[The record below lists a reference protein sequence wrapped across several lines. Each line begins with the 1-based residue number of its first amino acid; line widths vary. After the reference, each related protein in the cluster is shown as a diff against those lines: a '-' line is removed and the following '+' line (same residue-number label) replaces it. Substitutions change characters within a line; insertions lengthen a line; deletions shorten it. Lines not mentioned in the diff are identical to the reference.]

1 VTILAKQAQKG
12 AALCALAI
20 LAAASA
26 GAEMIQIS
34 PSGTISRQAGPGV
47 TSPEGFTPL
56 ELPAAARATANKFS
70 AIYANAGARAA
81 LSPDLIEAIAYVES
95 RHNPQA
101 VSAKGARGLMQLMP
115 GTAAALGVDAADPA
129 ANVAG
134 GASYLR
140 SLLDRYRGE
149 TEPVDAR
156 PGHIPGA
163 QPLSC
168 RDNVAADGTLL
179 DADTLRDRL
188 TALGAADRPVIS
200 YCGSGV
206 TACHTLLVIEHVGLA
221 PGRLYPGSWSQYAS
235 QKIGSKGKIMGIDLT
250 EMKIA
255 LPNAIFIQGD
265 ILTGS
270 VSKWLLEAGFQTQ
283 LDGVISDMAPN
294 TTGVKITDQSRS
306 LALCEMAFS
315 VATQHLRKGGY
326 FICKIFDGPDVQQF
340 REGIRPYFGK
350 LSLLKPESTRKESK
364 EFFIIGIDFQGIEGS
379 KGLTG

>member
-1 VTILAKQAQKG
+1 MYKPNDFYARKAKQ
-12 AALCALAI
+12 
-20 LAAASA
+20 
-26 GAEMIQIS
+26 EN
-34 PSGTISRQAGPGV
+34 
-47 TSPEGFTPL
+47 F
-56 ELPAAARATANKFS
+56 AARSVYK
-70 AIYANAGARAA
+70 
-81 LSPDLIEAIAYVES
+81 LEAIDQKFKLLKQGQE
-95 RHNPQA
+95 
-101 VSAKGARGLMQLMP
+101 
-115 GTAAALGVDAADPA
+115 
-129 ANVAG
+129 
-134 GASYLR
+134 
-140 SLLDRYRGE
+140 LLD
-149 TEPVDAR
+149 
-156 PGHIPGA
+156 
-163 QPLSC
+163 
-168 RDNVAADGTLL
+168 
-179 DADTLRDRL
+179 
-188 TALGAADRPVIS
+188 LGCS
-200 YCGSGV
+200 
-206 TACHTLLVIEHVGLA
+206 
-221 PGRLYPGSWSQYAS
+221 PGSWSQYAS